1 MYLQNTSW
9 YKCIYLHMCTYVF
22 TYVYICIYI
31 CVHMCTYVFTYQ
43 YISKRMTITF
53 TSRWIA
59 TYMYLYTS
67 IFFFTYTC
75 IYICHE
81 LIHTHVYICF
91 TNSLIGTGTIRGAV
105 CGRKS
110 ETSTFRSYVAHVEF
124 VGRPFVD
131 FEKVCVHIYSI
142 CVLHL
147 RVREYACGY
156 IYLQN
161 LVLCVYTYRVYVSTC
176 LYSYAFT
183 CRYVHIHVCIHI
195 QTYTYT
201 LIARTPPPGMVS
213 YLLCSRIHN
222 RV

>member
-1 MYLQNTSW
+1 MHIL
-9 YKCIYLHMCTYVF
+9 

-31 CVHMCTYVFTYQ
+31 CIHMYLHLCTHVYICI
-43 YISKRMTITF
+43 YISIHLETHDN
-53 TSRWIA
+53 
-59 TYMYLYTS
+59 YLYITLNS
-67 IFFFTYTC
+67 DIHVFIYEHIFFTYTC

-131 FEKVCVHIYSI
+131 FEKVRVHTYSI